1 MLDAASAVVQVE
13 GGHRRLGWCLDQLGN
28 FEVGEGVGEGSERV
42 EEGVGEG
49 SERVEEGVG
58 EGFGLVEEGV
68 GEGVSE
74 GFGLVEEGLVSAEEH
89 RRRPDCHLGHVA
101 RRLELER
108 IVGAFR
114 CGGVLNEAVWME
126 EHHPCAYWCSDQ
138 ALQIGRVLPTAL
150 PSPLLRPQ
158 AFNDC

>member
-42 EEGVGEG
+42 EEGVG
-49 SERVEEGVG
+49 
-58 EGFGLVEEGV
+58 
-68 GEGVSE
+68 E